1 MSKKNDR
8 KKLQPLQDAVPHV
21 PERKK
26 KGKKEDHG
34 PLWKSQ
40 GPPAGKKP
48 DRSPV
53 PPEDDLPPNPGPIFG
68 SNNLALMTSERIAT
82 TVEPAWAKKVRESF
96 DAAEPVGPPPMDIP
110 PAMEDRINLDAPFVE
125 LTLVHTGQY
134 TGPTRGRVVGEDDNG
149 FDFLTHQGLYF
160 VTWANLAYWTY
171 LSEG

>member
-1 MSKKNDR
+1 VSKKDR
-8 KKLQPLQDAVPHV
+8 KKIQPLQDAVPHV
-21 PERKK
+21 PERR
-26 KGKKEDHG
+26 KKENRGKAVQGERPSPG
-34 PLWKSQ
+34 P
-40 GPPAGKKP
+40 KP
-48 DRSPV
+48 KPSPV
-53 PPEDDLPPNPGPIFG
+53 PAADHQNPP
-68 SNNLALMTSERIAT
+68 ALMTPVVSGLFR
-82 TVEPAWAKKVRESF
+82 EPLWAAKVRESF

-110 PAMEDRINLDAPFVE
+110 PAMEVRLNLDAPFVE